1 MKYNSNR
8 SLNGQISQP
17 YRTLN
22 GGNMYSNDLPT
33 LVKQLKEKLFN
44 FIVIPLINGNTQSVL
59 KNAFL
64 LPRIKTKF
72 TQYQMI
78 YKHLGLNFYNE
89 LIQLLEKIIEHIE
102 ENEAFQA
109 KMLELNDGVGDFRV
123 RVHRVRLLAQYEVY
137 NLIFGAPPK
146 GQRYD
151 DMKIGFIKTVI
162 QKDNLSYEEI
172 EKIVL
177 KEFPI
182 NE

>member
-22 GGNMYSNDLPT
+22 GANMYSNDLPL

-64 LPRIKTKF
+64 IPRIKSKF
-72 TQYQMI
+72 TQYQLI

-89 LIQLLEKIIEHIE
+89 LIQLLEKILEHIE
-102 ENEAFQA
+102 ENEAYQA
-109 KMLELNDGVGDFRV
+109 KIAEMNDGVGDFRV
-123 RVHRVRLLAQYEVY
+123 RVHRIRLLAQYEIY
-137 NLIFGAPPK
+137 NLIFGPPQK

-151 DMKIGFIKTVI
+151 DIKIGFIKTVI
-162 QKDNLSYEEI
+162 QKDNLSFEDI
-172 EKIVL
+172 EKRVL
-177 KEFPI
+177 KEFPK
-182 NE
+182 E